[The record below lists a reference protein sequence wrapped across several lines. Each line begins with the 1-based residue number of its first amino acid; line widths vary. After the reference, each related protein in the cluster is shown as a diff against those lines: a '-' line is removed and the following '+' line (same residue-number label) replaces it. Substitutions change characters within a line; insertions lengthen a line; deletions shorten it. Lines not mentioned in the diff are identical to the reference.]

1 MFGLKQKKQAALQEK
16 PLSLHS
22 IIHVSDSL
30 LDYQKQLSVSEVRS
44 LDQLQELQKA
54 FQQVLQENAEL
65 KAELDSF
72 HEMFG
77 DVERAAAQ
85 FDDVKQQILESVGDA
100 QAQVADLSG
109 GSQKIQDSF
118 QQMQNNFADFGILVR
133 KIKDCMNQIVSIADQ
148 TNLLAL
154 NASIEA
160 ARAGVHGKG
169 FAVVAGEVKSL
180 ATNIKDLV
188 GTVESGI
195 EGMESGA
202 EELQGSFASCQSA
215 LTQNVENVN
224 KTHQVFDQII
234 VSADGAETVQSQ
246 ITDAV
251 AEFEVKLNELTGAF
265 AGEEQLFEQVLNH
278 IHRANELGST
288 KSSIFE
294 EMTNLIIQI
303 APIAKEA
310 EEKGLISQKNRK

>member
-1 MFGLKQKKQAALQEK
+1 MFGLKQKKQAALQEE

-22 IIHVSDSL
+22 IVHVSDSL

-44 LDQLQELQKA
+44 LDELQELQRA

-72 HEMFG
+72 RQMFG
-77 DVERAAAQ
+77 GVENAAAQ
-85 FDDVKQQILESVGDA
+85 FDDVKQQILASVGDA
-100 QAQVADLSG
+100 QAQVSDLSG
-109 GSQKIQDSF
+109 GSQKIQESF
-118 QQMQNNFADFGILVR
+118 QQMQNNFADFGMLVQ
-133 KIKDCMNQIVSIADQ
+133 KIRDCMNQIVSIADQ

-188 GTVESGI
+188 GTVEAGI
-195 EGMESGA
+195 EGMQSGA
-202 EELQGSFASCQSA
+202 QELQGSFALCQSA
-215 LTQNVENVN
+215 LTQNVENVD
-224 KTHQVFDQII
+224 KTYQVFDQII
-234 VSADGAETVQSQ
+234 VSADGAKTVQSQ
-246 ITDAV
+246 ITDAI
-251 AEFEVKLNELTGAF
+251 AEFETKLNELTGSF

-303 APIAKEA
+303 APIVKEV
-310 EEKGLISQKNRK
+310 EEKMKLKSF